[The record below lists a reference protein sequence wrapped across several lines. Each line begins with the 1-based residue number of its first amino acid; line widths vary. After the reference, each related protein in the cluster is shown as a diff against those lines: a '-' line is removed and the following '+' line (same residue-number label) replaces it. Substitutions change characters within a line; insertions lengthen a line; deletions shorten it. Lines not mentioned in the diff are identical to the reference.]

1 MSLSELS
8 PHLKEQFLRE
18 FTPSERFYFFKKA
31 QDAVFIDGYVPGE
44 DLYQYCYF
52 LTQKKR
58 LESMSD
64 PRANGLSRYLAVE
77 GRKDIEEAV
86 KIYKDRL
93 EKNKRIVSFEE
104 REHFIRYI
112 ESFPQQ

>member
-1 MSLSELS
+1 MSLRELS

-18 FTPSERFYFFKKA
+18 FTPSERFYFLKKA
-31 QDAVFIDGYVPGE
+31 QDAVFIDGYFPGD
-44 DLYQYCYF
+44 DLYQYCFF

-58 LESMSD
+58 LESIND
-64 PRANGLSRYLAVE
+64 PRANRLSRYLVVK
-77 GRKDIEEAV
+77 GRKDIEDAV

-93 EKNKRIVSFEE
+93 EKNKRMLSFKE
-104 REHFIRYI
+104 REHFRRYL

>member
-1 MSLSELS
+1 MSLRELS

-18 FTPSERFYFFKKA
+18 FTSSERLYFLKQA
-31 QDAVFIDGYVPGE
+31 QDSVFMDGYVPGE

-52 LTQKKR
+52 LTQQKR

-64 PRANGLSRYLAVE
+64 PRANGLFRYLAVE

-93 EKNKRIVSFEE
+93 DKNKRMLSFDE
-104 REHFIRYI
+104 REHFIRYL
-112 ESFPQQ
+112 ESFSQ

>member
-1 MSLSELS
+1 MSLRELS

-18 FTPSERFYFFKKA
+18 FSPSEQFYFLKQA

-64 PRANGLSRYLAVE
+64 PRASGLARYLAVE
-77 GRKDIEEAV
+77 GRKDIEETV

-93 EKNKRIVSFEE
+93 EKTKRMLSLEE
-104 REHFIRYI
+104 REYFIRYL
-112 ESFPQQ
+112 ESFTR

>member
-1 MSLSELS
+1 MSLYELS
-8 PHLKEQFLRE
+8 PHLKEQFLKE
-18 FTPSERFYFFKKA
+18 FSPSERFYFLRKA
-31 QDAVFIDGYVPGE
+31 KEAVFIDGYIPGE

-64 PRANGLSRYLAVE
+64 PCASGLVRYLAVE
-77 GRKDIEEAV
+77 ARKDIKEAV

-93 EKNKRIVSFEE
+93 EKDKRMLSFEE
-104 REHFIRYI
+104 REHFIQYL
-112 ESFPQQ
+112 ESF